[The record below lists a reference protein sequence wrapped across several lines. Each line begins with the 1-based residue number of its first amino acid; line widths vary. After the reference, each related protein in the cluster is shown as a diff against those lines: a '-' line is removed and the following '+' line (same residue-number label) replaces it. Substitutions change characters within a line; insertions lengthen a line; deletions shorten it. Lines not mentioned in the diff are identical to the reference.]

1 MKEPR
6 FWKEKPRRDVSLRGF
21 GTIGSISRVLS

>member
-1 MKEPR
+1 MKNLFLERETPQ
-6 FWKEKPRRDVSLRGF
+6 RRVSAGF